1 MRFIDPKTD
10 FAFKKIF
17 GSDQSHGILISFL
30 NSMIYNGEAIVQDL
44 EILNPYQPPKIV
56 GIKASYLDVRAKL
69 CTGETVII
77 EMQVLNV
84 SGFEKRILYNAAK
97 GYAIQ
102 ADAGMHYTALNP
114 VIALTITDFE
124 MFPEFSDVISRFV
137 LKERRTL
144 VDYPVCDI
152 ELIFAE
158 LPKFTLSIDQSIS
171 LTEKW
176 LYFLKNAPSLAVIPN
191 SMETIPALQ
200 QAFQIAQQSTLN
212 REELEE
218 LEKQQIYLQDQ
229 RGVITKAVEIGVKK
243 GLKKGR
249 QEGQKEGQK
258 EGRQD
263 EKVEI
268 AQRLLA
274 VLDDET
280 IAATTG
286 LSIAEI
292 QSLRSA

>member
-30 NSMIYNGEAIVQDL
+30 NSLIYNGEAIVQ
-44 EILNPYQPPKIV
+44 ILNPYQPPKIV

-77 EMQVLNV
+77 EMQVLNI
-84 SGFEKRILYNAAK
+84 SGFEKRILYNAAR

-102 ADAGMHYTALNP
+102 ADAGMHHTTLNP

-171 LTEKW
+171 LADKW

-229 RGVITKAVEIGVKK
+229 RGVITKAVEIGVRK
-243 GLKKGR
+243 GLKEGR
-249 QEGQKEGQK
+249 Q

>member
-10 FAFKKIF
+10 FAFKRIF
-17 GSDQSHGILISFL
+17 GSDQSHEILISFL

-84 SGFEKRILYNAAK
+84 SWFEKRVLYNAAK

-249 QEGQKEGQK
+249 QEGQKEGRQ

>member
-17 GSDQSHGILISFL
+17 GSDQSHDILISFL
-30 NSMIYNGEAIVQDL
+30 NSLVYNGEAIVQDL
-44 EILNPYQPPKIV
+44 KILNPYQPPKIA

-69 CTGETVII
+69 QTGETVII

-84 SGFEKRILYNAAK
+84 SGFEKRVLYNAAK

-102 ADAGMHYTALNP
+102 ADARMHYTTLNP

-124 MFPEFSDVISRFV
+124 MFPEFPDVISRFV

-158 LPKFTLSIDQSIS
+158 LPKFTLSIDES
-171 LTEKW
+171 LSLADKW
-176 LYFLKNAPSLAVIPN
+176 LYFLKNAPSLAMIPN

-200 QAFQIAQQSTLN
+200 QAFQIAQQSNLN
-212 REELEE
+212 RDELEE
-218 LEKQQIYLQDQ
+218 LEKQQIYIQDQ
-229 RGVITKAVEIGVKK
+229 KGAITKAVEIALKK
-243 GLKKGR
+243 AELALKKGR
-249 QEGQKEGQK
+249 K
-258 EGRQD
+258 D
-263 EKVEI
+263 EKIEI
-268 AQRLLA
+268 AQRLLTL
-274 VLDDET
+274 LDDEA

-286 LSIAEI
+286 LSVVEI
-292 QSLRSA
+292 QALRSAR

>member
-17 GSDQSHGILISFL
+17 GSDQSHEILISFL
-30 NSMIYNGEAIVQDL
+30 NSLIYDGEAIVQDL

-56 GIKASYLDVRAKL
+56 GIKATYLDVRAKIN
-69 CTGETVII
+69 TGETVII

-102 ADAGMHYTALNP
+102 ADAGMHYTTLNP

-124 MFPEFSDVISRFV
+124 MFPEFPDVISRFI
-137 LKERRTL
+137 LKERHTL

-158 LPKFTLSIDQSIS
+158 LPKFTLSIDESVS

-176 LYFLKNAPSLAVIPN
+176 LYFLKNAPSLAVIPS
-191 SMETIPALQ
+191 SMETVPAFQ

-212 REELEE
+212 RDELEE

-229 RGVITKAVEIGVKK
+229 KGVITKAAELA
-243 GLKKGR
+243 LKK
-249 QEGQKEGQK
+249 GQK
-258 EGRQD
+258 EGRKEGRKE
-263 EKVEI
+263 EKIEI
-268 AQRLLA
+268 AQRLLD

-280 IAATTG
+280 IAETTG
-286 LSIAEI
+286 LSVAEI
-292 QSLRSA
+292 RELRSA

>member
-17 GSDQSHGILISFL
+17 GSDQSHEILISFL
-30 NSMIYNGEAIVQDL
+30 NSLIYDGEAIVQDL

-56 GIKASYLDVRAKL
+56 GIKATYLDVRAKIN
-69 CTGETVII
+69 TGETVII

-102 ADAGMHYTALNP
+102 ADAGMHYTTLNP

-124 MFPEFSDVISRFV
+124 MFPEFPDVISRFI
-137 LKERRTL
+137 LKERHTL

-158 LPKFTLSIDQSIS
+158 LPKFTLSIDESVS

-176 LYFLKNAPSLAVIPN
+176 LYFLKNAPSLAVIPS
-191 SMETIPALQ
+191 SMETVPAFQ
-200 QAFQIAQQSTLN
+200 QAFQIAQQSTLS
-212 REELEE
+212 RDELEE
-218 LEKQQIYLQDQ
+218 MEKQQVYLQDQ
-229 RGVITKAVEIGVKK
+229 RGVITKAAELA
-243 GLKKGR
+243 LKKGR
-249 QEGQKEGQK
+249 REGQK
-258 EGRQD
+258 EGRKEGRKD
-263 EKVEI
+263 EKIEI
-268 AQRLLA
+268 AQRLLEM
-274 VLDDET
+274 LDDAT

-286 LSIAEI
+286 LSVAEI
-292 QSLRSA
+292 QELRSA